1 MANTAKVVK
10 PENLELRL
18 PQGFVAIG
26 TTLMELDVLM
36 LKKTITPRMES
47 LRKSIGVIK
56 AEKLVRFCIEC
67 LPIGEKAQ
75 IPVVARTITEGD
87 NGYSYLCLCP
97 CGGSSEP
104 FIISGVFLKDVI
116 IDKDSRIRSVPISNP
131 QQRKVA
137 HATH

>member
-1 MANTAKVVK
+1 MAKNAKAVK

-18 PQGFVAIG
+18 PQGFMAIG

-47 LRKSIGVIK
+47 LRKSIGAIK
-56 AEKLVRFCIEC
+56 AEKLARFCIEC
-67 LPIGEKAQ
+67 LPVGEKAQ
-75 IPVVARTITEGD
+75 IPVVARTVTEGD

-116 IDKDSRIRSVPISNP
+116 IDKDSRIRSVPISNSK
-131 QQRKVA
+131 QKNVA
-137 HATH
+137 YATR